1 MREGGGSGWGATS
14 RPESPTLTARRTA
27 SAVRGGLCGG
37 KEAVGEV
44 GGGGKA
50 TAVGRK
56 AEFRGFEEVCG
67 GEGEVRTSES
77 TDNQRRGSGLSLVSF
92 AQALGTTMH
101 SGGRGASSLSGN
113 GGTATLAE
121 VESMKVTELRAQ
133 LQDAGLSTDG
143 KKTDL
148 VGRLMGHIASR
159 QRSPSA
165 SPSPRH
171 KRKRP
176 LEEPDAGLVNEVR
189 MYMKANKLSQ
199 VMVGQEARVS
209 QAVISQWLSLK
220 YHGHNAKVD
229 TAMRE
234 WLTNRRSGR
243 VCLPNPDEPTSVL
256 RPSRSTTFAEKRSK
270 EKRRKDMMMMAS
282 ADSTSLGP
290 DGLCQLL
297 QLREAAAAAEANYNA
312 DDSAPG
318 SDDQEDDYI
327 YDGSE
332 SERTSDAPHID
343 RRATQPPERCGLLP
357 KIEVG
362 EDVFGLAELAAQTMC
377 ELESS
382 PAKPRRSSLRSP
394 DPDEDPRRDEIPAA
408 LKKPSAAGS
417 GLRPPNS
424 TGLTWDRVYSYSI
437 GLETSEMVTAPRGVG
452 IRLDYIREAYML
464 DLNYWPSDAAAQ
476 QVSADPKEVDGGA
489 NGTSTVLGNQL
500 LSYADFAAF
509 SLLAANPENQ
519 TTLPAG
525 YVMSEAKQRSQEAA
539 HHADESNDHA
549 TAAALV
555 GTYSSELGPSAIA
568 ADTAPKPATAGG
580 DGSDDTTRRH
590 SPPIRW
596 VLLVS
601 PPADSAE
608 SKPPDQRTHQR
619 CFVCASFD

>member
-1 MREGGGSGWGATS
+1 MVVAKRPRLPARGAEG
-14 RPESPTLTARRTA
+14 
-27 SAVRGGLCGG
+27 
-37 KEAVGEV
+37 
-44 GGGGKA
+44 
-50 TAVGRK
+50 
-56 AEFRGFEEVCG
+56 RGFEESCR
-67 GEGEVRTSES
+67 GEADVRTSES
-77 TDNQRRGSGLSLVSF
+77 TDSQSGGSGLSLVSF

-113 GGTATLAE
+113 GGAVTLAE

-143 KKTDL
+143 KKSDL

-270 EKRRKDMMMMAS
+270 EKRRKDMMMAA

-297 QLREAAAAAEANYNA
+297 QLREAAAVAEANYNA

-318 SDDQEDDYI
+318 SDDLEDDYI
-327 YDGSE
+327 DDGSE
-332 SERTSDAPHID
+332 SERASDAPHMD

-362 EDVFGLAELAAQTMC
+362 EDVFGLAALAAQTMC

-408 LKKPSAAGS
+408 LKKPAAAGP
-417 GLRPPNS
+417 GLRPPKS
-424 TGLTWDRVYSYSI
+424 TGLTWDRVYSYSV
-437 GLETSEMVTAPRGVG
+437 GLEKSETVTAPRGVG

-476 QVSADPKEVDGGA
+476 HVSADHKEADGGA
-489 NGTSTVLGNQL
+489 NGTSAVLGNQL

-525 YVMSEAKQRSQEAA
+525 YVMSEATQRSQEAA
-539 HHADESNDHA
+539 QHADESNDHA
-549 TAAALV
+549 TAAALG

-568 ADTAPKPATAGG
+568 ADTAPKPDTG

-596 VLLVS
+596 VLLAS
-601 PPADSAE
+601 PPVDAPE
-608 SKPPDQRTHQR
+608 SKLLGYRTH
-619 CFVCASFD
+619 